1 MLQEIEVMIDVQ
13 RQVKDII
20 KTVGETNTTITE
32 MEENVLKASVNNQI
46 MNTTNIL
53 SISENLWTLIPS
65 DMEN

>member
-32 MEENVLKASVNNQI
+32 MEENVLKASVNN
-46 MNTTNIL
+46 
-53 SISENLWTLIPS
+53 
-65 DMEN
+65 